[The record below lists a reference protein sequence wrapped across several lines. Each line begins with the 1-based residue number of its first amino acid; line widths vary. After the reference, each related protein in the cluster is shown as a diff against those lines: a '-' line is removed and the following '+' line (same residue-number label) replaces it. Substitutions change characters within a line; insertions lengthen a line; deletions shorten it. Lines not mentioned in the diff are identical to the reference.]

1 MFMRLFRSL
10 MPKEEGFIEHF
21 VAHSGRIVAAAD
33 VLTALMAADQKDR
46 SARFAELTAIEKE
59 ADAISRRTIVAVH
72 RAFITPFDRSDIH
85 ALSNALDDT
94 VDLIE
99 EVAQAAD
106 LYRID
111 SFSPY
116 MRDLGKLI
124 QDAAR
129 LIVELTPLL
138 TNISGNAPQIVT
150 LCERVSKIESAADD
164 VLLKAMSDLIAEKPD
179 TIDFLGRKE
188 VYELLEAVTDR
199 CDDVADVIEGI
210 VLDHV

>member
-1 MFMRLFRSL
+1 MFMRLFRSI

-21 VAHSGRIVAAAD
+21 VAHSERIVAAAD
-33 VLTALMAADQKDR
+33 ALAALMASDGKDR
-46 SARFAELTAIEKE
+46 AARFGELAAIEKE
-59 ADAISRRTIVAVH
+59 ADAISRRTIIALH

-99 EVAQAAD
+99 EVSQSAA
-106 LYRID
+106 LYRIEV
-111 SFSPY
+111 FSPN
-116 MRDLGKLI
+116 MRELGGLI
-124 QDAAR
+124 QSSAR

-138 TNISGNAPQIVT
+138 TNISGNAQQIT
-150 LCERVSKIESAADD
+150 TICEKISKIESAADGL
-164 VLLKAMSDLIAEKPD
+164 LLKAMSDLIAEKPD
-179 TIDFLGRKE
+179 TIEFLGRKE